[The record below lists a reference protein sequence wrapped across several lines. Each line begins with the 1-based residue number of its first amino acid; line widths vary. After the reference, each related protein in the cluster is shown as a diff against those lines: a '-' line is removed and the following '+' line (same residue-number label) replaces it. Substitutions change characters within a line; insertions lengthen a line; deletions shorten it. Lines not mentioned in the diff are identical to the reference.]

1 MNYRICTVH
10 HSSLQGQ
17 VRGSLLE
24 RRGTV
29 PDLARGAG
37 AQESQEEPT
46 SPAAP
51 PNHPRQNG
59 GLKGDQRSPE
69 GQRGSGQKTT
79 SIDRRR
85 GDPAARGGHG
95 GARGHGH
102 VQG

>member
-37 AQESQEEPT
+37 AQESQEEST
-46 SPAAP
+46 SPATP
-51 PNHPRQNG
+51 SNNPRQNG
-59 GLKGDQRSPE
+59 GGKGQRCPK
-69 GQRGSGQKTT
+69 GQRGSEQKTT
-79 SIDRRR
+79 FIDRRR